1 MLTLSK
7 NYPILVDDEAKSQ
20 TLKFWSSDSKESYS
34 KNFKSGWEYEN
45 SEDLVYEF
53 NEWGYRTK
61 NIDDLDKDFALVFGC
76 SYTEGIGLYQK
87 DIWCEKLCK
96 ELDIDIFNLAKGGS
110 SPCISY
116 MNTTLYVKNLI
127 RYKPKLVICQWPQA
141 FRRTFSHLQEKS
153 EKVIMADEYD
163 LKMVG
168 YNINTEASNMD
179 MSWFKD
185 RWLKED
191 GEMYKESFF
200 NFYSTDILWKALD
213 VPVYHWTWSGDFT
226 NKYDKPFGFIEDD
239 KIRVI
244 KNKSNDKARDNGH
257 DGKQIHS
264 DVVDFLID
272 DIRKLL

>member
-110 SPCISY
+110 GPCISY
-116 MNTTLYVKNLI
+116 MNTILYVKHLI
-127 RYKPKLVICQWPQA
+127 RCKPKLVIYQWPQA
-141 FRRTFSHLQEKS
+141 FRRTFSHLEEKI
-153 EKVIMADEYD
+153 EKVFMADEYD
-163 LKMVG
+163 LKMVNH
-168 YNINTEASNMD
+168 NINTEASSMD
-179 MSWFKD
+179 MSWFKR

>member
-7 NYPILVDDEAKSQ
+7 NYPILVDDEVKSQ
-20 TLKFWSSDSKESYS
+20 TLKFWSSDSEEKYN
-34 KNFKSGWEYEN
+34 KNNKPGWEYED

-76 SYTEGIGLYQK
+76 SYTEGVGLYQK

-110 SPCISY
+110 GPCISY
-116 MNTTLYVKNLI
+116 MNTTLYAKHLI
-127 RYKPKLVICQWPQA
+127 RYKPKLVIYQWPQA
-141 FRRTFSHLQEKS
+141 FRRTFSHLEEKI

-179 MSWFKD
+179 MSWFKR